1 MSDLAIERAAHP
13 VHGTERPGWSPSRV
27 AGAAVLGAW
36 AALFWFLLLS
46 GREALYLSTRTAW
59 VVPVGAILLTAA
71 ALGRL
76 AAARVRSPE
85 PMTAREVW
93 VLGLMV
99 VPVVL
104 VLALPPATLGS
115 FSAGKRTGFANAGIA
130 TSVGEV
136 GGGRLTLIDVA
147 AAQTSK
153 EGEEALAKRAGET
166 VDLVGFV
173 IRYPDTP
180 ADEFMLTRYIVTC
193 CVADATIAQVRVVNV
208 PPGAFAANQWVDV
221 RGAIY
226 PLGRE
231 VILNAS
237 SVASVPRPEHPYLTP

>member
-1 MSDLAIERAAHP
+1 MSELALGRATGDLREARQRA
-13 VHGTERPGWSPSRV
+13 WSASRL

-46 GREALYLSTRTAW
+46 GRDALYLSTRTSW
-59 VVPVGAILLTAA
+59 VVPIGAVLLAA
-71 ALGRL
+71 ASIGRL
-76 AAARVRSPE
+76 ASARVRSPVA
-85 PMTAREVW
+85 MTAREAW

-115 FSAGKRTGFANAGIA
+115 FSAGKRTGFANSGIA
-130 TSVGEV
+130 TSVGDV
-136 GGGRLTLIDVA
+136 GVGELSLIDVA
-147 AAQTSK
+147 AAQTTK
-153 EGEEALAKRAGET
+153 EGETALAKRAGED

-180 ADEFMLTRYIVTC
+180 AGEFMLTRYIVTC

-208 PPGAFAANQWVDV
+208 PPGAFTANEWVEV

-231 VILNAS
+231 VLVNAT
-237 SVASVPRPEHPYLTP
+237 SVATVARPEHPYLTP